1 MDSSTQTYARPE
13 AMGDVPGICELR
25 LTRAIVQYRD
35 AHEMDAPGGRIEDIG
50 LALVVEGRYAAS
62 AEVIDLGSGRLKV
75 LDLSTELVVLDWV
88 YEPTLDHVASLI
100 TATAATRDEGS
111 LQQYSFKLGIRILER
126 VGFGP
131 LTRPTFLRIGYRD
144 ICRDLDLHEG
154 TSIRFVLGPG
164 RLTRVHL
171 DYDACAL
178 VFKTAFGEPDGPLE
192 HALSEAFPSA
202 EVCRFDPVWDTDS
215 IEYRV
220 RLPLPTT
227 FVRADGP
234 AEIYSAITPGFSY
247 FAITVA
253 NSSSGDAIADSSPT
267 PEVEPQV
274 EANPTASPVAVTPTA
289 TPDSKIES
297 VISPTATTSR
307 PMTELSGNL
316 VSSERTPTPTAQ
328 VPGRPT
334 ITDLTVGDRFAVS
347 TPELGQFIVLDRINV
362 LVGELLRRKTED
374 LQLWVFPQHI
384 VADGVQQVRFA
395 KPHPGVKKQGVVGAP
410 RRLGHGQGRRPR

>member
-1 MDSSTQTYARPE
+1 MPYGLGRERDHAMDSSTQTYARPE
-13 AMGDVPGICELR
+13 AMGDVPGICELP

-35 AHEMDAPGGRIEDIG
+35 VHEMDAPGGRIEDIG

-62 AEVIDLGSGRLKV
+62 AEAIDLGSGRLKV
-75 LDLSTELVVLDWV
+75 LDLSTELVVLDWA

-171 DYDACAL
+171 CYDACAL

-227 FVRADGP
+227 FREARTSLALMRRGLVSMMARFEPDRFRSVEHVLDTFGDR
-234 AEIYSAITPGFSY
+234 ETLGGFRVKESL
-247 FAITVA
+247 
-253 NSSSGDAIADSSPT
+253 
-267 PEVEPQV
+267 V
-274 EANPTASPVAVTPTA
+274 EAVTLERSAAGSPVV
-289 TPDSKIES
+289 
-297 VISPTATTSR
+297 
-307 PMTELSGNL
+307 
-316 VSSERTPTPTAQ
+316 
-328 VPGRPT
+328 
-334 ITDLTVGDRFAVS
+334 
-347 TPELGQFIVLDRINV
+347 
-362 LVGELLRRKTED
+362 
-374 LQLWVFPQHI
+374 H
-384 VADGVQQVRFA
+384 
-395 KPHPGVKKQGVVGAP
+395 
-410 RRLGHGQGRRPR
+410 